1 MDWPNSPT
9 ELTKTWC
16 LSQLDAMPAGSTVTL
31 TVEQYREMLL
41 DQFDAQ
47 DLIAEMSTFIEK
59 YVTDN

>member
-1 MDWPNSPT
+1 
-9 ELTKTWC
+9 
-16 LSQLDAMPAGSTVTL
+16 MPAGSTVTL